1 MSNEGPQVSFSAV
14 SEVIERHML
23 EFEYAFPSNQLYCFC
38 LLYSVLCLKFS
49 SLLLAC
55 CARFSFW
62 LELID
67 LYTSEWNMISFCHVR
82 YQAVAYIE
90 ASAFIYQDGKV
101 RLL

>member
-1 MSNEGPQVSFSAV
+1 
-14 SEVIERHML
+14 ML
-23 EFEYAFPSNQLYCFC
+23 FLAISYIASVFCIVFYVLNFP
-38 LLYSVLCLKFS
+38 
-49 SLLLAC
+49 AC
-55 CARFSFW
+55 CACFSFW